1 MAVSRRFKSM
11 HACPQYEQALVDSR
25 FRTLC
30 CALANH
36 YYRRLYACA
45 AMRKMTSSTIPE
57 IHNMLQ
63 CGQWRIEPR
72 PHNNFVKMGHM
83 DNVVQKL
90 LLVDCRQT
98 RKSTHKTRL
107 CNASLHRR
115 KRLEEIF
122 LNVKTCSSQANNS
135 SMVYRPSMAVFPVGP
150 IAIIPRCVDDM
161 FWPCDCDENAK
172 PHSK

>member
-1 MAVSRRFKSM
+1 MSSKNTWPYLAVSKACMPASSM
-11 HACPQYEQALVDSR
+11 NEALVDSR

-36 YYRRLYACA
+36 YQHMFYYCRLYACA
-45 AMRKMTSSTIPE
+45 VMRKMTSSTIPE

-98 RKSTHKTRL
+98 RKSTHTRHAYAML
-107 CNASLHRR
+107 RFIDVKGWR
-115 KRLEEIF
+115 KIF

-135 SMVYRPSMAVFPVGP
+135 SMVYRQSMAVFPVGH
-150 IAIIPRCVDDM
+150 IVIIPRCVDDM
-161 FWPCDCDENAK
+161 F
-172 PHSK
+172 

>member
-1 MAVSRRFKSM
+1 MTPCYQLHVTAYKYYNDQGRLLSSKNTWPYLAVSKACMPARSM
-11 HACPQYEQALVDSR
+11 NKALVDCR

-63 CGQWRIEPR
+63 CGQWRTEPR
-72 PHNNFVKMGHM
+72 QHNNFVKMGHM

-98 RKSTHKTRL
+98 S
-107 CNASLHRR
+107 N
-115 KRLEEIF
+115 
-122 LNVKTCSSQANNS
+122 
-135 SMVYRPSMAVFPVGP
+135 MVYRQSMAVFPVGP
-150 IAIIPRCVDDM
+150 IVIIPRCVDDM
-161 FWPCDCDENAK
+161 F
-172 PHSK
+172 

>member
-1 MAVSRRFKSM
+1 MTPCYQLHVTAYKYYNDQRRLLSSKNTWPYLAVSKACMPASSM
-11 HACPQYEQALVDSR
+11 NEALVDSR

-36 YYRRLYACA
+36 YQHMFYYCRLYACA
-45 AMRKMTSSTIPE
+45 VMRKMTSSTIPE

-63 CGQWRIEPR
+63 CGQWRTEPR

-115 KRLEEIF
+115 KRLEESF
-122 LNVKTCSSQANNS
+122 
-135 SMVYRPSMAVFPVGP
+135 F
-150 IAIIPRCVDDM
+150 
-161 FWPCDCDENAK
+161 
-172 PHSK
+172 